1 MTGNKKLKQ
10 PLTGIIPPMVTPLL
24 EDMSLDLQGLN
35 RLVEYLI
42 EGGVS
47 GLFILG
53 STGESTSL
61 SYAIRHQLIKETCR
75 AAAGKVPVLVGITDT
90 SLAESLSLAET
101 AYAAGASAVVAAPPY
116 YFNLNQKEL
125 FNYYEKLAGSLTLP
139 LFLYNMPGLC
149 KVYIEAGTAIRLSEH
164 PNIIGLKDS
173 SANSVYFQSLNQ
185 SLRAKPDF
193 TLLVGPEEAMAE
205 SVLMGG
211 HGGVSGGANMFPK
224 LFVKL
229 YQAAAQ
235 KDFATV
241 ADLQTL
247 VMEISNSLYG
257 VGMYS
262 SSYLKSIKTALSL
275 MNICHSHM
283 APPLAA
289 FDAAETKHVTPIIE
303 QFKLKLEKRGLL

>member
-75 AAAGKVPVLVGITDT
+75 AASRRVPVLVGITDT

-101 AYAAGASAVVAAPPY
+101 AHAAGASAVVAAPPY

-149 KVYIEAGTAIRLSEH
+149 KVAIEVNTAIRLSDH
-164 PNIIGLKDS
+164 PNVIGLKDS

-229 YQAAAQ
+229 CQAATQ
-235 KDFATV
+235 KDFTTV
-241 ADLQTL
+241 ADLQRI
-247 VMEISNSLYG
+247 VMGISNSLYG

-275 MNICHSHM
+275 MNICQSHM

-303 QFKLKLEKRGLL
+303 QFKLTLEKRGLL